1 MKQFYKIAFIV
12 CLAFLYWCLPLT
24 AQCQYGFP
32 YNSYGGYWQAQ
43 YNQPYPNFSS
53 RIGTN
58 PFTAYNQYQN
68 QMVFT
73 NPSAGWQSSYFQQNS
88 PQQFQQNNPYQ
99 IGPYGNTNPNLAYP
113 RLVSAYSSGNSF
125 NNSSYYGDNYG
136 YVLPYGSGPSTYF
149 HLLPSDYILRND
161 PYTLAQ
167 QAKRTT
173 SDTSPD
179 YNETVIGRVVGSNSI
194 DVNGRIIRC
203 HELGSPVLAEA
214 DRPLDLSSYMGM
226 IVEVTGDFFGDD
238 LYSASFDG
246 VVE

>member
-1 MKQFYKIAFIV
+1 MG
-12 CLAFLYWCLPLT
+12 
-24 AQCQYGFP
+24 QYGFL

-43 YNQPYPNFSS
+43 YNQPYPNFFS

-68 QMVFT
+68 QMAFT

-88 PQQFQQNNPYQ
+88 PQQFQQNNLYQ
-99 IGPYGNTNPNLAYP
+99 IGPYGNINSNLASSH
-113 RLVSAYSSGNSF
+113 LVSAYSSGNNF

-149 HLLPSDYILRND
+149 HLLQSNYIMNYD

-173 SDTSPD
+173 SDTSTPD
-179 YNETVIGRVVGSNSI
+179 YDETVIGRVVGSNSI

-203 HELGSPVLAEA
+203 HEMGAAQAVA

-226 IVEVTGDFFGDD
+226 IAEVTGDFFGND
-238 LYSASFDG
+238 LYSANFDG
-246 VVE
+246 VGE

>member
-1 MKQFYKIAFIV
+1 MKGFYKNIIIIYSLIF
-12 CLAFLYWCLPLT
+12 CLFFLASPS
-24 AQCQYGFP
+24 QCQQWYPSGI
-32 YNSYGGYWQAQ
+32 GGYWQSQ
-43 YNQPYPNFSS
+43 YYQPYPNFSS

-58 PFTAYNQYQN
+58 PFTAYHAYQN
-68 QMVFT
+68 QNAFR

-88 PQQFQQNNPYQ
+88 PQQFQQNNLYQ
-99 IGPYGNTNPNLAYP
+99 IGPYGNINSNLASSH
-113 RLVSAYSSGNSF
+113 LLSAYSSENSF
-125 NNSSYYGDNYG
+125 NNSSYYANNY
-136 YVLPYGSGPSTYF
+136 PSNYM
-149 HLLPSDYILRND
+149 RND
-161 PYTLAQ
+161 PYFLAQ

-203 HELGSPVLAEA
+203 HEIGSPAVAEA

-226 IVEVTGDFFGDD
+226 IVGVTGDFFGND